1 MLTTLHADMHGCFL
15 LGVWA
20 RQVVKY
26 NKGRLKLF
34 CVCVCVCVCVSVLL
48 YILFMRTQM
57 CIMTWVLL
65 QCYEETSCMCVCVC
79 VCVCGIHTMVFKKNV
94 MFGVMERK

>member
-34 CVCVCVCVCVSVLL
+34 CVCVCVCVCVIV
-48 YILFMRTQM
+48 YI
-57 CIMTWVLL
+57 V
-65 QCYEETSCMCVCVC
+65 YENTNVYNDM
-79 VCVCGIHTMVFKKNV
+79 GFITML
-94 MFGVMERK
+94 